1 MLLDSFLGLAHLI
14 PLGLKKLFGLLFIAG
29 YQPELRDHVFEQC
42 VIKPLLHLILHDTKV
57 NLIDFLLNNV
67 KIL

>member
-1 MLLDSFLGLAHLI
+1 MLDSFLGWARLI

-29 YQPELRDHVFEQC
+29 DQLELRDHVFEQGD
-42 VIKPLLHLILHDTKV
+42 IKPLLHLILHDTKV

>member
-1 MLLDSFLGLAHLI
+1 MQIVMIELIFVLLYQDLGSVQQ
-14 PLGLKKLFGLLFIAG
+14 G
-29 YQPELRDHVFEQC
+29 